1 MTAAERRA
9 AETAARVAGWKVL
22 DAADRDAL
30 IDRLRNP
37 QVRRYQTGG
46 YGVDVGGDVPS
57 WCSDFADVRR
67 LRAVYDDIAA
77 DLAAQAS

>member
-9 AETAARVAGWKVL
+9 AESAARVAGWQVL
-22 DAADRDAL
+22 EAADRAAL

-37 QVRRYQTGG
+37 AVRRYQTGG
-46 YGVDVGGDVPS
+46 YGVDVGGDFPA
-57 WCSDFADVRR
+57 WCADFADVRR

-77 DLAAQAS
+77 DLAASGS